1 MTVEP
6 EIRVLISREEIAAA
20 VSRLAGE
27 ITRDYHDKHPLVVG
41 ILKGSFIF
49 LADLTRRLDFPLEI
63 DFVQASSYGRGA
75 AESSGELK
83 LLLPLRTPPRGR
95 HVILIEDI
103 IDTGLTTAS
112 ILDYIRA
119 EAPASL
125 KLCSLTDKPSRRT
138 TPVVIDYLGMSVP
151 DKFLVGYGF
160 DWDERYRN
168 LADICYVELPGA

>member
-103 IDTGLTTAS
+103 IEFPGFYAILCDPS
-112 ILDYIRA
+112 ISVHRIATPYRRNA
-119 EAPASL
+119 RSL
-125 KLCSLTDKPSRRT
+125 NRSDKWR
-138 TPVVIDYLGMSVP
+138 
-151 DKFLVGYGF
+151 
-160 DWDERYRN
+160 
-168 LADICYVELPGA
+168 